1 MTSLTL
7 SLSLLSLTKPPVWS
21 APASGTICL
30 TTTDTSQPVDDKV
43 GQANYDLQVLSSV
56 ADVQSVWPQVL
67 LSQHPAMLR
76 GVTIKLVTSLLLLY
90 LINTRLAFSPFSP
103 SQRSSSLRSGQETL
117 QAGRV
122 ELDMRE
128 RRDLLRRT
136 CSKYAN
142 RLKVPLK
149 LYNKKLRSDE
159 NILLKSLWLFSGS
172 I

>member
-7 SLSLLSLTKPPVWS
+7 SLSLLSLTKPPVRS
-21 APASGTICL
+21 APASGTLCL

-76 GVTIKLVTSLLLLY
+76 GVTLKLVTSLLLLLY

-103 SQRSSSLRSGQETL
+103 SQRSSSLRSGQESL

-159 NILLKSLWLFSGS
+159 NILLKSL
-172 I
+172 